1 MSCVT
6 LKVEAK
12 PEEKKPPTAPAI
24 GGLIVLGALALAAA
38 GKKSEGK

>member
-12 PEEKKPPTAPAI
+12 PEEKPTAPAI

-38 GKKSEGK
+38 GKKGEGK